1 MGTHKL
7 QIPNLPLSLPHGSKL
22 HRGTRNRKGRLQ
34 YDRRQK
40 KSGVSRWRSQVYI
53 TRNWSKGAGY
63 GRFADSEHYPKG
75 GVDEKVNKGTI
86 LNELSPP
93 DDRLALL
100 KGKNKLVSTIE
111 KGGRLGYLNK
121 ALFNSIR
128 KPTRELSVTNINLDS
143 DTEDPNDVY
152 SVKGEVEK
160 NLARANNI
168 NDRNKMLLGG
178 LNQISA
184 NKTSARN
191 FHWKKQRLR
200 IPEGI

>member
-7 QIPNLPLSLPHGSKL
+7 QIPTAFVTTTWLKL
-22 HRGTRNRKGRLQ
+22 HRGTKNRKGRLQ

-86 LNELSPP
+86 LNE
-93 DDRLALL
+93 
-100 KGKNKLVSTIE
+100 
-111 KGGRLGYLNK
+111 
-121 ALFNSIR
+121 

-178 LNQISA
+178 LNQILA
-184 NKTSARN
+184 NKTSA
-191 FHWKKQRLR
+191 
-200 IPEGI
+200 